1 MADYITFQPSDNFN
15 PSTYVGNSSSAEIAV
30 TGVGFQPD
38 LVWAK
43 NRDATYDHFLFDS
56 ARGATKFWRTNS
68 SVVAGTTAQTLKSF
82 DADGYTM
89 GTDSDVNQST
99 SDFSAWSWKMG
110 TTSGLTGGTIT
121 PTAYS
126 LNPTAGQSVI
136 AYTGLGSAK
145 TIPHGLGAVPEMI
158 MVKCLTG
165 GSSGV
170 VYHQLMNG
178 GSSPADWYMKIDG
191 SSNQD
196 NAYGDGTWGGVGPTS
211 TVFSVGGNNHTSD
224 TFDYIAYC
232 FTGKNGYSKFGQYRG
247 NGSATLGPFIH
258 TGFRP
263 NWLMIKSYTNASR
276 PWYIFDGLNTGKNAA
291 TNGNCLL
298 KADETAAEDC
308 SADFVDILSNG
319 FRIMNTTDPL
329 NQSTSMFIYAAFAE
343 FPFVASNSTA
353 GTAR

>member
-15 PSTYVGNSSSAEIAV
+15 PSTYVGNSSSAEIPV

-56 ARGATKFWRTNS
+56 ARGATKYWKTNS
-68 SVVAGTTAQTLKSF
+68 SVVAATNAQTLKSF

-110 TTSGLTGGTIT
+110 TTSGLTGGTLT

-126 LNPTAGQSVI
+126 LNTTAGQSI
-136 AYTGLGSAK
+136 LAYTGLGSAQ
-145 TIPHGLGAVPEMI
+145 TIPHGLGAVPHMI

-165 GSSGV
+165 GSSGM
-170 VYHQLMNG
+170 VYHARMNNG
-178 GSSPADWYMKIDG
+178 VTPADYYMKIDG
-191 SSNQD
+191 ASNQD
-196 NAYGDGTWGGVGPTS
+196 DAYGSGTWNDTLPTS

-232 FTGKNGYSKFGQYRG
+232 FTSIPGYSKFSNYMG
-247 NGSATLGPFIH
+247 NGNADGPFIY

-276 PWYIFDGLNTGKNAA
+276 PWYIFDGTNKGKNAA
-291 TNGNCLL
+291 TNGNCFLE
-298 KADETAAEDC
+298 ADGTAVEDC
-308 SADFVDILSNG
+308 SGDFVDLLSNG
-319 FRIMNTTDPL
+319 FKIRNTTANL
-329 NQSTSMFIYAAFAE
+329 NQSTSEFIYAAFAE
-343 FPFVASNSTA
+343 FPFVASNSTVA
-353 GTAR
+353 VAR